1 MANEQNLKPG
11 GSPGC
16 YELTRE
22 EQQKGGKASA
32 RARKHRG
39 DLRRACEALLKETIM
54 FDDKELSGAEAA
66 ALAMM
71 KEALLGNTK
80 AFVALRDTAGQKPAD
95 KIEATQKV
103 VQKTIDLSS
112 LTDEQIKAMLDK
124 DI

>member
-1 MANEQNLKPG
+1 MANEQNLIPAAH
-11 GSPGC
+11 P
-16 YELTRE
+16 LTVE
-22 EQQKGGKASA
+22 DQSKGGKASA
-32 RARKHRG
+32 KARKHRG

-54 FDDKELSGAEAA
+54 FDEKELSGAEAA

-71 KEALLGNTK
+71 KEALMGNTK

-95 KIEATQKV
+95 KVEATQKI